1 MTSDSM
7 AAFPRY
13 RRHIIDIRSGVERLQ
28 IMNPTNGYLAFNFR
42 SLNEQ
47 SWTIFPSSGIIEPSA
62 SATIEIKIIN
72 LTKSS
77 NRTYQFKLRW
87 IEVKRT
93 GLIANYVEKNK
104 QQFTLERTPSNLL
117 SILLAQD
124 LHDESTIQERLLCV
138 NLSAHVRDKYL
149 KPSSSVSSM
158 RRYQLKAVPQS
169 VSRNFELNAALPI
182 LFSTTKPSGKT
193 SLLSLRNVAKD
204 SILIYKILVYGKQR
218 PLFSV
223 HNSWGIIQPDART
236 TIQFKSHGD
245 TGIKTQGGLFKM
257 LWCLIPLK
265 GEIGD
270 WVGKNVHNDSHQ
282 LQGIQARFPGVRVN
296 MAMLRTTLS
305 EDKPE
310 TQMEDRH
317 VAKDIKNAPKINSN
331 RKLVLKCVMGKS
343 LGIYQWQ

>member
-28 IMNPTNGYLAFNFR
+28 IMNPTNGYLAFSFS

-47 SWTIFPSSGIIEPSA
+47 SWTIFPSSGIIEPA
-62 SATIEIKIIN
+62 ANATIEIKINN
-72 LTKSS
+72 LTKFS
-77 NRTYQFKLRW
+77 NRTYQFKLQW

-93 GLIANYVEKNK
+93 GLIANYVDRNK
-104 QQFTLERTPSNLL
+104 QQFSLERTPSNLL

-124 LHDESTIQERLLCV
+124 LHEESMIQERLLCV
-138 NLSAHVRDKYL
+138 NLSSNVKDEYL
-149 KPSSSVSSM
+149 KPSVSLSSV
-158 RRYQLKAVPQS
+158 RRYKLKTVPQS
-169 VSRNFELNAALPI
+169 TSRNFELNAALPI

-204 SILIYKILVYGKQR
+204 SILVYKILVYGKQR
-218 PLFSV
+218 SLFSV
-223 HNSWGIIQPDART
+223 HNSWGIVQPDSRT

-265 GEIGD
+265 DEIGD
-270 WVGKNVHNDSHQ
+270 WVGKNVYNDSHQ
-282 LQGIQARFPGVRVN
+282 LQEIQARFPGVQVN
-296 MAMLRTTLS
+296 TAMLRTTLS
-305 EDKPE
+305 DDKAE
-310 TQMEDRH
+310 AQIEDRH
-317 VAKDIKNAPKINSN
+317 VAKDIKDTPKINSN

>member
-1 MTSDSM
+1 M
-7 AAFPRY
+7 ATFPRY

-28 IMNPTNGYLAFNFR
+28 IMNPTNGYLAFSFR

-47 SWTIFPSSGIIEPSA
+47 SWTIFPSSGIIEPAA
-62 SATIEIKIIN
+62 SATIEIKIKN
-72 LTKSS
+72 LTKVS
-77 NRTYQFKLRW
+77 NRTYQFKLQW

-104 QQFTLERTPSNLL
+104 PQFSLERTPSNLL

-124 LHDESTIQERLLCV
+124 LHEESMIQERLLCA
-138 NLSAHVRDKYL
+138 NLSANVRDEYL
-149 KPSSSVSSM
+149 KPSSSVSSV

-169 VSRNFELNAALPI
+169 ASRNFELSAALPI

-193 SLLSLRNVAKD
+193 SILSLRNVAKD
-204 SILIYKILVYGKQR
+204 SILVYKILVYGKQR

-223 HNSWGIIQPDART
+223 HNSWGILQPDSRT

-257 LWCLIPLK
+257 LWCIIPLNS
-265 GEIGD
+265 EIGE
-270 WVGKNVHNDSHQ
+270 WVGKNVHNNSHQ
-282 LQGIQARFPGVRVN
+282 LQEIQARFPGVQVN
-296 MAMLRTTLS
+296 TAMLRTTLLADNA
-305 EDKPE
+305 EA
-310 TQMEDRH
+310 QMEDKH
-317 VAKDIKNAPKINSN
+317 VVRDIKSSATTNSN